1 MATDRPRPP
10 EEGPGGAPKWM
21 VTFSDCM
28 TLLLTFFVLLLSFS
42 SFDDKQFRKMI
53 SSLSTGTSSI
63 SDAKSRNRDSLM
75 QRDEMENH
83 YQKNRD
89 KGSESP
95 TENGQVDGLVKEDPE
110 EFGFRNR
117 KVFLTPSSTVFLG
130 AGSTLSR
137 DGRKLLSDLALILST
152 LPNKIV
158 ISENRLR
165 GSSQNPNLGL
175 TRAWTA
181 LTYLVVKGKLSRDRF
196 AISGVSTVPH
206 ERLTPSLKASPTGR
220 LFEIVLLDKNICQ

>member
-1 MATDRPRPP
+1 MAKDRPEP

-42 SFDDKQFRKMI
+42 SFDDKAYRKFI
-53 SSLSTGTSSI
+53 TVLATGSSSI
-63 SDAKSRNRDSLM
+63 SGAATRNRDSLM
-75 QRDEMENH
+75 QRYEMEDR

-95 TENGQVDGLVKEDPE
+95 TLNPQEDGYAQEDPG

-117 KVFLTPSSTVFLG
+117 KVYLTPSSTVFLG
-130 AGSTLSR
+130 SGATLSR
-137 DGRKLLSDLALILST
+137 DGRKLLADLATILQT

-158 ISENRLR
+158 ISENSLR
-165 GSSQNPNLGL
+165 ASSQDPDLGL
-175 TRAWTA
+175 KRAWNA
-181 LTYLVVKGKLSRDRF
+181 LTYLVVQGKLAKDRF
-196 AISGVSTVPH
+196 AISGTSTVPY
-206 ERLTPSLKASPTGR
+206 ERLTPRLRASSTGR
-220 LFEIVLLDKNICQ
+220 LFEITLLDQNVCR